1 MSRAGLW
8 LRRIV
13 VLVVI
18 LLVLWGAG
26 FYMLWARR
34 ESIGAAPPHTR
45 IAPAV
50 APVRGLSACWIE
62 TGTYSGFGVVM
73 TGGGLLVKHPAGSL
87 LIDTG
92 NSMHFDEEISA
103 YPFALR
109 FKLRHLAG
117 QLNPDVPVRELLR
130 LVGEDPAKIRW
141 VVLSHSHL
149 DHAGGLMDLPTLPVL
164 LTQEE
169 LQFAFDPK
177 VQAQGLVLAAY
188 TYKFPPVNAPTLKFD
203 ANPYEIFDESTDL
216 YGDGS
221 VVVVPLRG
229 HTPGS
234 VGVFV
239 NLDSR
244 RRFFYVGD
252 AVDDQRQIEDRVGKP
267 LILRD
272 TDNDRTR
279 ADQIVAKLNQ
289 LHKLAPEITILPSHD
304 RSMYLKSFPQ
314 GALSCTSA
322 Q

>member
-1 MSRAGLW
+1 MPRARLW
-8 LRRIV
+8 LRRII

-18 LLVLWGAG
+18 LLVLWGAA
-26 FYMLWARR
+26 FYELWGHR
-34 ESIGAAPPHTR
+34 ESIAAAPSHTR
-45 IAPAV
+45 VAPSIT
-50 APVRGLSACWIE
+50 PVRGLSACWIE
-62 TGTYSGFGVVM
+62 TGTYSGFGVVA
-73 TGGGLLVKHPAGSL
+73 TGGGILVKHPAGSL

-92 NSMHFDEEISA
+92 NSMHFDEEISG

-117 QLNPDVPVRELLR
+117 ELDPDVPIRELLR
-130 LVGEDPAKIRW
+130 LVGEDPTKIRW
-141 VVLSHSHL
+141 VILSHSHL

-169 LQFAFDPK
+169 LQFAADPK
-177 VQAQGLVLAAY
+177 VQAKGLVIGAY
-188 TYKFPPVNAPTLKFD
+188 TYKFPPVSAPTLKFD
-203 ANPYEIFDESTDL
+203 VKPYEIFDESTDL

-239 NLDSR
+239 NLDPR
-244 RRFFYVGD
+244 RRLLYVGD
-252 AVDDQRQIEDRVGKP
+252 AVDDERQVDDRVGKP

-272 TDNDRTR
+272 SDNDRTL
-279 ADQIVAKLNQ
+279 ADQIVGQLNQ
-289 LHKLAPEITILPSHD
+289 LHKMAPEITIVPAHD
-304 RSMYLKSFPQ
+304 RNAYLKFFLQ
-314 GALSCTSA
+314 GALTCTSA